1 EQRKPK
7 RLTGISLDITAR
19 KEAEA
24 LAPQQRHELEQ
35 LRQQRTAF
43 LEREIAERARLER
56 EVIESCA
63 REQRRIAYELHDG
76 VGQQLV
82 SIALSAKLLEE
93 QLRPD
98 RPGEAEKASAIVRL
112 ANEAARQ
119 VGPTARRLGSAPR
132 VGCLKN

>member
-1 EQRKPK
+1 M
-7 RLTGISLDITAR
+7 AR
-19 KEAEA
+19 
-24 LAPQQRHELEQ
+24 QQRAELEQ

-43 LEREIAERARLER
+43 LEREVAERARLER

-93 QLRPD
+93 QLRQIGPSKPRRHPPSYD
-98 RPGEAEKASAIVRL
+98 SRTERPGRRGSPHKLSKAPTEKAI
-112 ANEAARQ
+112 
-119 VGPTARRLGSAPR
+119 
-132 VGCLKN
+132 